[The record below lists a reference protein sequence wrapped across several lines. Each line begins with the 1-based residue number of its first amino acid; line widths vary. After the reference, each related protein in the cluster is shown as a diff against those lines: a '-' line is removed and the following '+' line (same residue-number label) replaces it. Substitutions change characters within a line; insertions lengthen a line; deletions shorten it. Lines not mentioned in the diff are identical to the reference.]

1 MSVPCR
7 ATENG
12 VPTPPTQK
20 TMTSNHPRATNDPA
34 PTHVPALP
42 DDAGFTM
49 GRMARAARKH
59 ALLVM
64 ACWLVIVALGLFWTL
79 GQSKVYRA
87 EAVLRLSP
95 EAPRPLGQRVEI
107 VGSQDSYFWNHREF
121 FESEFRIMRSMR
133 VSLAV
138 VRSLGLAADPDFLH
152 VKPKDRAKF
161 KPIPVEDAANILISR
176 LSVEPGRESALATL
190 RYEDTDP
197 QRCQT
202 VLNTVVRIY
211 LAQNLENT
219 STMSTTALE
228 WLNGQLDHLKVDL
241 EKSELALN
249 DFREKNKILS
259 ISLEDR
265 HNIIAAQLEQIA
277 KETTSL
283 TIKRAE
289 LAAHSA
295 ELSKVPSDDPT
306 KVGTTELLHSPVLN
320 DLRTSYAEQKRDLEE
335 LSANYDEN
343 HPKVMAARA
352 KVETVAGSIKAEV
365 ENIKSSLRRELS
377 AVQQQ
382 LKELEKKEEDI
393 QKLAH
398 ELQAFEVPYN
408 QLKRTATNN
417 EKIYGIVLE
426 RARETDLTRM
436 INFNNIRVVDEAT
449 VPKVPV
455 RPNVPVNLALSAFAG
470 LALGLA
476 VAFLRE
482 LTDRSIK
489 TPLEVETH
497 LGVTCLGLLPEISD
511 KSRSRYASARKQV
524 AIARSPVLQER
535 DLIVA
540 AHPDGGVAEAA
551 RAVRTNLNFMSPDR
565 PYKSVLITSPVP
577 EEGKTTI
584 ACSLATVLA
593 QSGLRVL
600 LVDTDLRRPRLHRT
614 FKVTNDVG
622 VTLAVAGQAPLSEC
636 IHETPIPNLSILPS
650 GPIPPNPAE
659 ILQSDKFRDLAKE
672 LCSKYDRVLFDSP
685 PILPVTDAA
694 ILSQIVDGV
703 ILVVRGFRTP
713 RTAARQAVRQ
723 LLNVK
728 GHVIGVVLNAIDLNR
743 HDYREYHYY
752 YKRDG
757 YYASR
762 EESPSRD
769 ADMSSP
775 PPTH

>member
-1 MSVPCR
+1 
-7 ATENG
+7 
-12 VPTPPTQK
+12 
-20 TMTSNHPRATNDPA
+20 MTSKHPRATNEPQPA

-42 DDAGFTM
+42 DEGGFTM
-49 GRMARAARKH
+49 GRLVRAGRKH
-59 ALLVM
+59 ALLVV
-64 ACWLVIVALGLFWTL
+64 ACWLAVVALGLFWTL
-79 GQSKVYRA
+79 GQNKVYRA

-107 VGSQDSYFWNHREF
+107 VGNQGDSYFWNHREF

-161 KPIPVEDAANILISR
+161 KPIAIEDAANILISR

-202 VLNTVVRIY
+202 ILNTVVRIY

-265 HNIIAAQLEQIA
+265 HNIIASQLEQIA

-295 ELSKVPSDDPT
+295 ELSKVPSDDPM

-335 LSANYDEN
+335 LSANYDVN
-343 HPKVMAARA
+343 HPKVLAARA
-352 KVETVAGSIKAEV
+352 KVETVAASIKAEV
-365 ENIKSSLRRELS
+365 ENIKSSVRRELS

-382 LKELEKKEEDI
+382 LKELEKKEEEI

-449 VPKVPV
+449 VPKAPV
-455 RPNVPVNLALSAFAG
+455 RPNVPVNLALTAFAG
-470 LALGLA
+470 LSLGLA

-482 LTDRSIK
+482 LSDRSIK

-511 KSRSRYASARKQV
+511 KTRARYASARRPQV
-524 AIARSPVLQER
+524 PRSPVLQER

-614 FKVTNDVG
+614 FQVGNDVG
-622 VTLAVAGQAPLSEC
+622 ITMAVAGQAPLSEC

-659 ILQSDKFRDLAKE
+659 ILQSDRFRELADE
-672 LCSKYDRVLFDSP
+672 LLKKYDRVLFDSP

-728 GHVIGVVLNAIDLNR
+728 GHVNGVIHNANHQNR

-762 EESPSRD
+762 EDSTTTS
-769 ADMSSP
+769 ADMTSPP